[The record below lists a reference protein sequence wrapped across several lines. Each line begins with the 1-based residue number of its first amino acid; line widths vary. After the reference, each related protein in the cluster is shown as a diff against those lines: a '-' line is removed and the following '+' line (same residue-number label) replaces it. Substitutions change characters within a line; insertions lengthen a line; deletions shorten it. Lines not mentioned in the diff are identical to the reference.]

1 MKARERKGRKPM
13 NPDLIKEAEKYG
25 INASLYY
32 LLPPHKRESA
42 LRKDIERAKKQSAP
56 GDE

>member
-1 MKARERKGRKPM
+1 MD
-13 NPDLIKEAEKYG
+13 PDLMKEAEKYG

-32 LLPPHKRESA
+32 LLPKNRRESA

-56 GDE
+56 GDK

>member
-1 MKARERKGRKPM
+1 M
-13 NPDLIKEAEKYG
+13 NPELMKEAEKYG

-32 LLPPHKRESA
+32 LLPPDQRENA
-42 LRKDIERAKKQSAP
+42 LKKDIERVKKRAEKQSAP